1 MAPTV
6 AASHTN
12 RIFNNPEND
21 NTITEPDTSLQASSQ
36 SQHQPFCTVEF
47 IDSHSKKAYNVD
59 IKAAKKA
66 NPLTSDVILATNSSQ
81 ATLMYFIVFTQAVIE
96 GLHTLKCQEIFID
109 KLAKNKDIVGDTGD
123 TGYNPCKKKAKQLKL
138 ADKVG
143 GKSVDSQYKD
153 PGTTYRL
160 WGSEHHAAKG
170 IVFYEIHSL
179 VNKQNAAGQNYSV
192 LSTATSNP

>member
-1 MAPTV
+1 MESALTATQLV
-6 AASHTN
+6 LETN
-12 RIFNNPEND
+12 RLKILCIATN
-21 NTITEPDTSLQASSQ
+21 
-36 SQHQPFCTVEF
+36 VEF
-47 IDSHSKKAYNVD
+47 KRHGEDFFYQLSVSSKL

-66 NPLTSDVILATNSSQ
+66 NPLTSDVILTTNSSQ

-109 KLAKNKDIVGDTGD
+109 KLAKNKDIVRDTGD

-143 GKSVDSQYKD
+143 GKSVDIQYKD